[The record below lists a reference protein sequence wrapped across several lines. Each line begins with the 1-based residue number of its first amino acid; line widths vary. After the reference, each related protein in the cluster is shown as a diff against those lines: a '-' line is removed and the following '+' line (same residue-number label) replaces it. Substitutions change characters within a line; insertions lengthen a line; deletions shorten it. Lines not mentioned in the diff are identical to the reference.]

1 MKRGLVFVLISL
13 IFFTS
18 LSSASTNSHMATA
31 GYGSE
36 FTLDVTV
43 DNIQSE
49 QQVIYNVTMKFR
61 ITKFGPSVTKINQ
74 VRLYAKIL
82 GETYQTTR
90 YKQGEEDI
98 LNTPGSSKSVN
109 ASFSFDITNV
119 TEEVIIYSAAS
130 LNEYLFE
137 DTFKT
142 TCTVWFNEQ
151 TITME
156 PTMETSYIGYLAIII
171 AISILIIT
179 KRQKKKKGREY

>member
-1 MKRGLVFVLISL
+1 MKRGLLFVLIS
-13 IFFTS
+13 IISFSS
-18 LSSASTNSHMATA
+18 LSSASTISHMFTA

-36 FTLDVTV
+36 FTLEVTV
-43 DNIQSE
+43 DNIQTE
-49 QQVIYNVTMKFR
+49 QQVIYNVTMKLQ
-61 ITKFGPSVTKINQ
+61 IDKFGSSVSKINQ

-82 GETYQTTR
+82 GETYQTTS

-98 LNTPGSSKSVN
+98 LKSPGSSKSVN
-109 ASFSFDITNV
+109 ASFLFDITNV

-156 PTMETSYIGYLAIII
+156 PTMETSYIGYLTIVF
-171 AISILIIT
+171 AISLLIIVRFHKKEK
-179 KRQKKKKGREY
+179 KRR